1 MCSQQAAC
9 ASTGLPRLSTMVEA
23 VHTLPVVA
31 LGMHGIALGDRRTST
46 AQPRVCQSLQ
56 NTLRIEIGGTG
67 VHGGK
72 KTKANVEYMI
82 LTWTVLCY
90 KLRKKM
96 SKNKNYTCPM

>member
-1 MCSQQAAC
+1 
-9 ASTGLPRLSTMVEA
+9 MVEA

-46 AQPRVCQSLQ
+46 AQPRVCQRLQ

-67 VHGGK
+67 VQGGE

-90 KLRKKM
+90 KLRKKCLKIKTTHVPC
-96 SKNKNYTCPM
+96 SF